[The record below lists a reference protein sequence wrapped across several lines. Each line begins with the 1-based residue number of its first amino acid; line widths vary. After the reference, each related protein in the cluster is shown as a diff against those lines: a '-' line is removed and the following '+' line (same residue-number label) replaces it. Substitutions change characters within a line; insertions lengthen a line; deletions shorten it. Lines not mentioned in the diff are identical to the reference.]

1 MFIVLLFIKIII
13 ELTTTIGQSEEL
25 ITPQN
30 FPHPIG
36 VTVVTIASA
45 SDAGPK

>member
-30 FPHPIG
+30 FPHP
-36 VTVVTIASA
+36 VVTIASA